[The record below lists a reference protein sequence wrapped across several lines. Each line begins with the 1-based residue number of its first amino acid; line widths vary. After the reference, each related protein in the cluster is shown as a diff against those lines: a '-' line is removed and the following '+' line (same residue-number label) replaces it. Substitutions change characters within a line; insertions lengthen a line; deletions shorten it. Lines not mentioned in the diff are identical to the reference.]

1 MIAAAA
7 FVLASAAFKPDAPML
22 RVSAYD
28 KQGCGGSNISPE
40 LHWRGA
46 PRGTRSFALIVRD
59 PDAPVPGGF
68 IHWVTYNIPS
78 GAHGLPANAQL
89 APDQLG
95 TTTRNE
101 ARYGGPCPPPGPAH
115 HYIFTLYALDVAH
128 IAGAHLTAQQL
139 QQAAAHHTLA
149 RTSITAIYAR

>member
-1 MIAAAA
+1 MILAAA
-7 FVLASAAFKPDAPML
+7 FALASAAFKPDAPMP
-22 RVSAYD
+22 RTSAYD
-28 KQGCGGSNISPE
+28 GAGCGGNNISPE

-68 IHWVTYNIPS
+68 IHWVAYNIPANAQS
-78 GAHGLPANAQL
+78 LPANAPL

-95 TTTRNE
+95 ATSRNE

-115 HYIFTLYALDVAH
+115 HYIFTLYALDIPHVA
-128 IAGAHLTAQQL
+128 GEHLTAAQL

-149 RTSITAIYAR
+149 RASLTGLYRR